1 MDNRFPA
8 YNVYNKD
15 VKYPISYRKNN
26 VNSEDFITMKIM
38 VNETEGFPFKVVDY
52 FPNKEPPKT
61 FRTKA
66 GLIDYIK
73 NSTMNNWDNQFKF
86 VFYYSTGAGGVS
98 YHDHI
103 NHNNP
108 MIRAIFRFHVYYTM
122 RKLFHQLKIP
132 LPGNADF
139 NKNNNSF
146 DKQEYERLKLDFDN
160 VNVIYMNDPKTNI
173 IVHSKNLNIPMQI
186 PSPKI
191 KRYQQNYVFDWSK
204 PRVSMFQSDVISMR
218 LKESDDWTSLIPMYG
233 KGLTAVG
240 IQRLNESIRTYVY
253 CILGAQVMIGADIM
267 NLDVQKQFVTFVED
281 AISGTRLVDSIRN
294 FQSTLVKTGSKLDYA
309 IGPNVQ
315 KLPSDMILK
324 FGNTVVTN
332 EPIKMKKDDE
342 PIEMKKDDKP
352 TETTNHMPM
361 TSVLLLAITLFEL
374 FF

>member
-1 MDNRFPA
+1 MENFPP
-8 YNVYNKD
+8 YNVYNKEA
-15 VKYPISYRKNN
+15 KYPISYRTNN
-26 VNSEDFITMKIM
+26 VNSDDFITMKIM

-66 GLIDYIK
+66 GLIDYIR
-73 NSTMNNWDNQFKF
+73 NSTMNNWVNQFKF
-86 VFYYSTGAGGVS
+86 VFYCATSGCGVS

-160 VNVIYMNDPKTNI
+160 VIVIYMDDPKTNI

-218 LKESDDWTSLIPMYG
+218 LKESDDWTSLIPLYG

-240 IQRLNESIRTYVY
+240 VQRLNESIRTYVY

-267 NLDVQKQFVTFVED
+267 NLDVQKQFVTLVED
-281 AISGTRLVDSIRN
+281 AISGIRLVDSIRT
-294 FQSTLVKTGSKLDYA
+294 FQSTLTKTGSKLDYA

-324 FGNTVVTN
+324 FRNTVVTD
-332 EPIKMKKDDE
+332 EMKKDDE
-342 PIEMKKDDKP
+342 PAK
-352 TETTNHMPM
+352 TTNHMPM